1 MASRPPFDVFNAE
14 SEDIESYLERLQ
26 EYFTAYDIKNDS
38 DSAAKRRAILLTS
51 IGSAVYRVLKDL
63 SFPDAPNTKTFD
75 QLATLLRGH
84 FKPTRL
90 KIAER
95 YRFHSAT
102 QKAGQSI
109 VEFVRELKSLAGTC
123 EFTNEQ
129 LSDSLRDRFI
139 CGLRSEQIKRRLL
152 SANFTFQEAVDA
164 AIAQEIAQKDVRHL
178 GANSQGENSSSVN
191 QVKRENAWSRGSSS
205 GRRHG
210 FRGKQPRPTEN
221 QRKRCFRCGLTNHTP
236 DNCKYKNSEC
246 FNCHLTGHL
255 KSECPSGKPLRKLA
269 SKQHVH
275 HTEQDSEAGVLDYAG
290 DEFLGSIFT
299 LEENQKSEPC
309 KAGLSASAVKVPVQ
323 IEEVE
328 FLMEVDTG
336 AAASILN
343 YADYERYF
351 KYLALRPVQRSF
363 HAYAGTPLDIAGQIL
378 VDVNYNG
385 RRATLPLLVVRAER
399 YAPSFARKIVDD
411 ENSLRLEKPLPIAQW
426 SVFGRS

>member
-1 MASRPPFDVFNAE
+1 M
-14 SEDIESYLERLQ
+14 
-26 EYFTAYDIKNDS
+26 
-38 DSAAKRRAILLTS
+38 
-51 IGSAVYRVLKDL
+51 LKDL

-75 QLATLLRGH
+75 QLATLLRGN

-95 YRFHSAT
+95 HRFHSAT

-139 CGLRSEQIKRRLL
+139 CGLRSEQIKRKLL

-191 QVKRENAWSRGSSS
+191 QVKRDNAWSRGSSS

-236 DNCKYKNSEC
+236 DNCKHKNSEC

-255 KSECPSGKPLRKLA
+255 KSECPSGKPLRKMA
-269 SKQHVH
+269 RKQHVH
-275 HTEQDSEAGVLDYAG
+275 HTEQDSEAGVLDYAR

-328 FLMEVDTG
+328 FL
-336 AAASILN
+336 N

-363 HAYAGTPLDIAGQIL
+363 HAYADTPLDIAGQIQ

-385 RRATLPLLVVRAER
+385 QRATLPLLVVRAER
-399 YAPSFARKIVDD
+399 YAP
-411 ENSLRLEKPLPIAQW
+411 LLL
-426 SVFGRS
+426 GRSWMMKIHLD

>member
-1 MASRPPFDVFNAE
+1 M
-14 SEDIESYLERLQ
+14 
-26 EYFTAYDIKNDS
+26 
-38 DSAAKRRAILLTS
+38 
-51 IGSAVYRVLKDL
+51 
-63 SFPDAPNTKTFD
+63 
-75 QLATLLRGH
+75 
-84 FKPTRL
+84 
-90 KIAER
+90 
-95 YRFHSAT
+95 
-102 QKAGQSI
+102 
-109 VEFVRELKSLAGTC
+109 
-123 EFTNEQ
+123 
-129 LSDSLRDRFI
+129 
-139 CGLRSEQIKRRLL
+139 
-152 SANFTFQEAVDA
+152 DA

-178 GANSQGENSSSVN
+178 GANSSQGENSSSVN
-191 QVKRENAWSRGSSS
+191 QVKRDNAWSRGSSS
-205 GRRHG
+205 GQRHG

-255 KSECPSGKPLRKLA
+255 KSECTSGKPLRKMA

-309 KAGLSASAVKVPVQ
+309 KAGLSAPAVKVPVQ

-328 FLMEVDTG
+328 FLMEADTG

-363 HAYAGTPLDIAGQIL
+363 
-378 VDVNYNG
+378 
-385 RRATLPLLVVRAER
+385 
-399 YAPSFARKIVDD
+399 
-411 ENSLRLEKPLPIAQW
+411 IAQNAI
-426 SVFGRS
+426 VFRDMYLQCIILQRAAYQSAYSR